1 MKILNK
7 QELQQITLDNP
18 SYFRKNLLM
27 RRLEIKKKLQYDI
40 NRETTEISA
49 LSSGKIVKYE
59 YLPGEV
65 LPTDQS
71 MVKE

>member
-1 MKILNK
+1 MFQKESIDEKIR
-7 QELQQITLDNP
+7 D
-18 SYFRKNLLM
+18 
-27 RRLEIKKKLQYDI
+27 KKKLQYHI

-59 YLPGEV
+59 YLLGEV